1 MVLREWDRL
10 PAFMQVK
17 EVKPYYNVLHKKKNA
32 LRLKRIFDIVVSV
45 VMGMLLLPVFA
56 VLAILITVD
65 SRGGIFYR
73 QERVTQYGRIFKIL
87 KFRTMTADA
96 DKTGPQITVGKDSRI
111 TRIGGFLRRYRL
123 DELPQLFNILMGDM
137 TFVGTRP
144 EVPKYVKRYTPEM
157 RATLLLPAG
166 VTSRASIHYKE
177 EALLLDKAED
187 ADDVYRK
194 QILPAKMEYNLKSL
208 KQFGLWEELKVMVL
222 TVLAVLG
229 REEQERS
236 GERRETDRKKSS
248 KI

>member
-1 MVLREWDRL
+1 M
-10 PAFMQVK
+10 
-17 EVKPYYNVLHKKKNA
+17 
-32 LRLKRIFDIVVSV
+32 
-45 VMGMLLLPVFA
+45 
-56 VLAILITVD
+56 
-65 SRGGIFYR
+65 
-73 QERVTQYGRIFKIL
+73 
-87 KFRTMTADA
+87 
-96 DKTGPQITVGKDSRI
+96 
-111 TRIGGFLRRYRL
+111 
-123 DELPQLFNILMGDM
+123 
-137 TFVGTRP
+137 GTRP